1 MLIFDWFIT
10 LITAILLIFPLKKL
24 KNINIRKCTQK
35 ITPPNYLTFINTPYK
50 YKGSPDASCIRTA
63 LNFKLYTLNF

>member
-35 ITPPNYLTFINTPYK
+35 ITPPNILTLINISYK
-50 YKGSPDASCIRTA
+50 YKGQPGRFMYPDCP
-63 LNFKLYTLNF
+63 KL